1 MKMNTLPVVSTSSGL
16 NLGDIYFTLFRH
28 KWRILLCSLLGIS
41 AAFTTYR
48 LDAPLFQSEA
58 KLFVRYIISE
68 NKTLGPTSNDTTAKS
83 PDQRGE
89 TIMKSEAE
97 ILSSSDIAKQVA
109 EAIGPER
116 LLEKAGGGN
125 DLNAAISLIKSNLTV
140 YIAPSTSVIS
150 VIFRHPDAQLVQ
162 PVLREVIE
170 RYRKLHVETH
180 TANGL
185 LGDFLAQE
193 TDQLR
198 SRLSQT
204 EDELRKATTKAG
216 VISIEDAKRSYGE
229 QLTAI
234 RRELMNAHAELAE
247 RIAVQAE
254 VSKRLSAS
262 SGESP
267 ESLVSPEILANHRNI
282 TQRIETLQRSELDM
296 LVQFTP
302 ESARVKE
309 IRAQIAEA
317 NSERSKLEHEHPQL
331 AVTVLTARSG
341 GESSPVNP
349 LVVAT
354 QITALQA
361 KVKALTAQIDDVRR
375 EVGKLDLM
383 EGAIV
388 ELRRKKELEDANY
401 RYYSASLEQSRI
413 NETLG
418 DGRISNISR
427 IQAPSPPF
435 SDRSRSNKAIL
446 MILTSG
452 FVGGILWAFLVD
464 CYFDRSIKRAVD
476 VERTLSVPLF
486 IAIPAVSRKS
496 LNGSAL
502 LLHGANGLVHQNTSS
517 SGTNGDTK
525 DALVPKEV
533 MHPLQPFHETLR
545 DRLIAY
551 FESINLTH
559 KPKLVAVTGLG
570 ENAGVT
576 TTAAGLARSLS
587 ETGEGNVLL
596 VDMNIGQGVAQQF
609 MKGTVVCGLEQ
620 MFGARDSAHVNEN
633 LYVVAE
639 NNHSDRLSRNMP
651 QRFSKLVPKLKAS
664 DFDYII
670 FDMPPV
676 SQISITP
683 RLASFMDMVL
693 LVVESEKSPGDLV
706 QRAANLLNQSRTHV
720 GVVLNKTRSYVPSY
734 LYQDNLSSS

>member
-1 MKMNTLPVVSTSSGL
+1 MNTLPVVTPPVGL
-16 NLGDIYFTLFRH
+16 DLGDIYFTIFRH
-28 KWRILLCSLLGIS
+28 KWKIILCSSLGIA
-41 AAFTTYR
+41 AAFATYR

-97 ILSSSDIAKQVA
+97 ILSSLDIAKQVA
-109 EAIGPER
+109 EAIGSEK
-116 LLEKAGGGN
+116 LLEKTGGGN
-125 DLNAAISLIKSNLTV
+125 DLNAAISLIKSNLSV
-140 YIAPSTSVIS
+140 NIAPSSSVIS
-150 VIFRHPDAQLVQ
+150 VIFRHPDSQLVQ
-162 PVLREVIE
+162 PVLRELIE

-180 TANGL
+180 TANGI

-216 VISIEDAKRSYGE
+216 VISIEDAKRGYGE

-234 RRELMNAHAELAE
+234 RRELMNAQAELAE

-254 VSKRLSAS
+254 LSKRLAKSAEGDNS
-262 SGESP
+262 DALIP
-267 ESLVSPEILANHRNI
+267 AEILANHKNA
-282 TQRIETLQRSELDM
+282 THRIETLQRAEQEM

-302 ESARVKE
+302 ESARVRE
-309 IRAQIAEA
+309 LRAQIAEA
-317 NSERSKLEHEHPQL
+317 TAERNKLEQEHPQL
-331 AVTVLTARSG
+331 IVTVFASRN
-341 GESSPVNP
+341 SSEPNP
-349 LVVAT
+349 IDPLIVAT

-361 KVKALTAQIDDVRR
+361 KVKALTAQLDDVRR

-435 SDRSRSNKAIL
+435 SDRSRSNKVAL
-446 MILTSG
+446 MILAGG
-452 FVGGILWAFLVD
+452 FVSGILWAFLVES
-464 CYFDRSIKRAVD
+464 YFDRSIKRAVD
-476 VERTLSVPLF
+476 VERTLRVPLF
-486 IAIPAVSRKS
+486 IAIPAVSRKR

-502 LLHGANGLVHQNTSS
+502 LLRGAGEARRQDNCGSNGNHQGKLVANEA
-517 SGTNGDTK
+517 TN
-525 DALVPKEV
+525 
-533 MHPLQPFHETLR
+533 PLQPFHETLR

-559 KPKLVAVTGLG
+559 KPKLVAVTGLA

-596 VDMNIGQGVAQQF
+596 VDMNVGQGMAQQF
-609 MKGTVVCGLEQ
+609 MNGNAVCGLDQ
-620 MFGARDSAHVNEN
+620 MFDARDSAHVNEN

-670 FDMPPV
+670 FDMPAV

-693 LVVESEKSPGDLV
+693 LVVESEKSPSELV
-706 QRAANLLNQSRTHV
+706 QRAANLLNESRTHV

-734 LYQDNLSSS
+734 LYQDSLSSS